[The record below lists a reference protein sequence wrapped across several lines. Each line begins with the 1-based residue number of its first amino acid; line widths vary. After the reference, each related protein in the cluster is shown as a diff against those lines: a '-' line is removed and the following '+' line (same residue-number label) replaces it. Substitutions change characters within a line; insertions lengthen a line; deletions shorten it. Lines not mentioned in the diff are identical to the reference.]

1 MHYKETVFGSFI
13 EQTDIDKITEALKLE
28 WLGQGSY
35 TGQFESKIQEHC
47 QAPDRYFVA
56 VSTGYA
62 AIHLALVLAGVKE
75 GDEVITPSLNNIADF
90 QAIEHTGADIVFCD
104 SRDDNF
110 CIDLDKAEQLITSK
124 TKAIIIIDYACWQ
137 PDYEKAEYIAKKY
150 NLRIIHDACH
160 SFGWKYKGK
169 MSGSF
174 SDLTAFSFDPVKT
187 ITCIDGGAI
196 IVKTKEEQKLAQE
209 LRILGMTQPAQVN
222 YQNRRAWEYDS
233 VREGFRYHFANIHAA
248 LGIAQL
254 EKIDRIAAIQ
264 RSLFELYTQELSGIE
279 EMRIPH
285 CNLDDII
292 PLLYVPRLP
301 KDRRNEFRKM
311 MQEQGFETGTHWK
324 PGHLFSYF
332 SDRKQGDLTVVN
344 NIYEE
349 FISLPF
355 HCRVKPESIKEIGA
369 LCKKFFSQQVFTGI
383 QLTGNQPQL

>member
-1 MHYKETVFGSFI
+1 MQYKETVFGSFI
-13 EQTDIDKITEALKLE
+13 EQVDLDAVSKALELG

-35 TGQFESKIQEHC
+35 TKEFEDKAQAYC
-47 QAPDRYFVA
+47 QASDRYFVG

-62 AIHLALVLAGVKE
+62 AIHLALVLAGVKK

-110 CIDLDKAEQLITSK
+110 CIDLDKAEQLITPR
-124 TKAIIIIDYACWQ
+124 TKAIIIIDYGCWQ
-137 PDYEKAEYIAKKY
+137 PDYEKAEYLAKTY

-169 MSGSF
+169 MIGSF
-174 SDLTAFSFDPVKT
+174 SDFAAFSFDPVKT
-187 ITCIDGGAI
+187 ITCIDGGILA
-196 IVKTKEEQKLAQE
+196 VKTEEEQRHAQE
-209 LRILGMTQPAQVN
+209 LRIMGMTQPSAVN
-222 YQNRRAWEYDS
+222 YQNRRAWGYD
-233 VREGFRYHFANIHAA
+233 VTKEGFRYHLANVHAA

-254 EKIDRIAAIQ
+254 EKIDRITAIQ

-301 KDRRNEFRKM
+301 KDRRDEFRKV

-324 PGHLFSYF
+324 PGHLFTYF
-332 SDRKQGDLTVVN
+332 SDRKKGDLTVIN

-349 FISLPF
+349 FVSLPF
-355 HCRVKPESIKEIGA
+355 HCRVKPESIKEIGT
-369 LCKKFFSQQVFTGI
+369 LCKKFFAQQVFTGV
-383 QLTGNQPQL
+383 QVTGSQPQL